1 MILAPFD
8 LKIGVRC
15 AEVVPGENL
24 TPDIETAKEEC
35 YKDTSCTMFI
45 SDRGNPHL
53 FKKCKSPVA
62 VMKSI
67 ANSKTNPTWEGTDLL
82 YVKGNV

>member
-15 AEVVPGENL
+15 ADAVPGGNL
-24 TPDIETAKEEC
+24 PGDIETAKEEC
-35 YKDTSCTMFI
+35 YKDISCTMFF
-45 SDRGNPHL
+45 SDRGDPL
-53 FKKCKSPVA
+53 TFKKCRLPVA
-62 VMKSI
+62 VIKSI
-67 ANSKTNPTWEGTDLL
+67 ANSRTNPTWEGTDLL